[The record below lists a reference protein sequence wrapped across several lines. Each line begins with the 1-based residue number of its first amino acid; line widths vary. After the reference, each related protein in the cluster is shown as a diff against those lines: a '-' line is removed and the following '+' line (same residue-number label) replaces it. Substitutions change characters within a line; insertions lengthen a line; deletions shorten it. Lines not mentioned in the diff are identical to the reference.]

1 MGYVFPMMM
10 LVCLCGQPTQRA
22 KTLNFGRD
30 KCPWHLVATPSFM
43 IGTRV
48 SFLIILN
55 QKNLWSTLIYQFEH
69 LGHPTIHVLAKIL
82 PKPKMRIH
90 KISDTY
96 SHISNKFSLFQFKR
110 MEEVAKKVAPGKMNH
125 KNAIKC
131 CQIVLFNSKT
141 ATGWLTFSTVAC

>member
-96 SHISNKFSLFQFKR
+96 SHISNEFSLFQFKR
-110 MEEVAKKVAPGKMNH
+110 MEEVTKKVAPGTQ
-125 KNAIKC
+125 KNDKILSNCPIYLK
-131 CQIVLFNSKT
+131 NSY
-141 ATGWLTFSTVAC
+141 